1 MDESG
6 GRGQPRSGND
16 ESAEP
21 HEGLPPRATDPAPAD
36 EQPTDEHGPASARP
50 TRGPEPAVPT
60 APAATPGNDSA
71 PPRPTAAD
79 AAPDPRTADPAPA
92 GAGDKAPEAGPD
104 AAPPRAA
111 AETPRPTPAP
121 AEGEGD
127 GSPEAGPNPDRAS
140 AASPYTA
147 PARAEGDGDDAPEAG
162 THGDGPHAAPA
173 RAGGGG
179 GGSPETGTHPDRAHV
194 DGPRAVAGD
203 TRVASAS
210 SAPGQGA
217 GGGSPE
223 TGTHPDRAHVDGP
236 RAVAGDTGVASASSA
251 PGQGAGGGSPEAD
264 AHPDRA
270 CADGPRA
277 AAGDAG
283 VAPAPSAPGQGD
295 GGGSPEAGTHPDRA
309 YAGDQHAAPAAGRP
323 EADRHAAPA
332 AGRPAADPLRKAPDH
347 APDAGDAQRREQPAA
362 PGPVPGHPNHRP
374 ETPAHGDRPL
384 AHSADGKG
392 PAPQRPEPRGGLLM
406 GRPFGVPVY
415 VAPSWFLV
423 AALITWVF
431 GGQLERVLPELGAAR
446 YLVSLFFAVAFY
458 ASVLVHELAHTV
470 AALRF
475 KLPVRRIQ
483 LQFFGGVSEI
493 EKEAETPGREFVLA
507 FVGPLLSLVL
517 AGAFYAA
524 AQTVEPGTVPGVLLA
539 GLMISNLI
547 VAAFNLLPGLPL
559 DGGRMLRAV
568 VWKITGKP
576 MTGTVAAAWVGRA
589 LAVSVLIGLPL
600 LTQSG
605 ALGTDAADNVGMDT
619 VLDALLAAILAAIIW
634 TGAGNSL
641 RMARLREHLPELR
654 ARALTRRAVPVETD
668 TPLSE
673 ALRRANAAGARALVV
688 VDADGQPLSLVRE
701 AAIVGV
707 PEHRRP
713 WVAVSGLAQ
722 DLTDGMRVSAELSGE
737 ELLDALRATP
747 ATEYLVVEET
757 GEIYGVL
764 SAADVERAF
773 VKAMAR
779 PS

>member
-6 GRGQPRSGND
+6 GSGQPRSG
-16 ESAEP
+16 
-21 HEGLPPRATDPAPAD
+21 
-36 EQPTDEHGPASARP
+36 TDEATERHGEQR
-50 TRGPEPAVPT
+50 
-60 APAATPGNDSA
+60 
-71 PPRPTAAD
+71 
-79 AAPDPRTADPAPA
+79 
-92 GAGDKAPEAGPD
+92 
-104 AAPPRAA
+104 
-111 AETPRPTPAP
+111 
-121 AEGEGD
+121 
-127 GSPEAGPNPDRAS
+127 
-140 AASPYTA
+140 
-147 PARAEGDGDDAPEAG
+147 
-162 THGDGPHAAPA
+162 
-173 RAGGGG
+173 
-179 GGSPETGTHPDRAHV
+179 
-194 DGPRAVAGD
+194 
-203 TRVASAS
+203 
-210 SAPGQGA
+210 
-217 GGGSPE
+217 
-223 TGTHPDRAHVDGP
+223 
-236 RAVAGDTGVASASSA
+236 
-251 PGQGAGGGSPEAD
+251 
-264 AHPDRA
+264 
-270 CADGPRA
+270 
-277 AAGDAG
+277 
-283 VAPAPSAPGQGD
+283 APSAPAADATRPGPERSEHPTGPTPPTTP
-295 GGGSPEAGTHPDRA
+295 GTPEAAPSPDGPHDPTDSDRGAATHGDSSSGAEDGAEVPGDSPDRA
-309 YAGDQHAAPAAGRP
+309 EAPAGP
-323 EADRHAAPA
+323 GFPSDSSDEADARHGSS
-332 AGRPAADPLRKAPDH
+332 AG
-347 APDAGDAQRREQPAA
+347 GQP
-362 PGPVPGHPNHRP
+362 HPEP
-374 ETPAHGDRPL
+374 EHPRTL
-384 AHSADGKG
+384 AHSGTGTGTGKTQPPRRG
-392 PAPQRPEPRGGLLM
+392 REPGGGLLM

-431 GGQLERVLPELGAAR
+431 GGQLDRVLPELGALR

-493 EKEAETPGREFVLA
+493 EKEAETPGREFVLS

-517 AGAFYAA
+517 SGLFYLAMLA
-524 AQTVEPGTVPGVLLA
+524 VEPGTVPGVLLA

-576 MTGTVAAAWVGRA
+576 MSGTIAAAWVGRA

-605 ALGTDAADNVGMDT
+605 ALGATQDNIGGMDT
-619 VLDALLAAILAAIIW
+619 VTDALLAAILAAIIW

-654 ARALTRRAVPVETD
+654 ARSLTRRAVPVETS

-673 ALRRANAAGARALVV
+673 ALRRANDAGARALVV
-688 VDADGQPLSLVRE
+688 VDANGEPLSLVRE

-722 DLTDGMRVSAELSGE
+722 DLTDGMRVSAELAGE
-737 ELLDALRATP
+737 ALLDTLRATP
-747 ATEYLVVEET
+747 ATEYLVVEDS

>member
-1 MDESG
+1 MDASG

-16 ESAEP
+16 ESAER
-21 HEGLPPRATDPAPAD
+21 HTGRPAD
-36 EQPTDEHGPASARP
+36 EPTTDGGRFGPAGTAPNPSDPSGGRPDEH
-50 TRGPEPAVPT
+50 
-60 APAATPGNDSA
+60 AAERTPPNSENA
-71 PPRPTAAD
+71 PPRTD
-79 AAPDPRTADPAPA
+79 GAPAEAGTPSRSGTPEQPSAPVTWEKPEKPA
-92 GAGDKAPEAGPD
+92 GARDPRAPHGTDSAGTDTPAGPSPD
-104 AAPPRAA
+104 
-111 AETPRPTPAP
+111 ETP
-121 AEGEGD
+121 
-127 GSPEAGPNPDRAS
+127 AGHR
-140 AASPYTA
+140 
-147 PARAEGDGDDAPEAG
+147 
-162 THGDGPHAAPA
+162 
-173 RAGGGG
+173 
-179 GGSPETGTHPDRAHV
+179 
-194 DGPRAVAGD
+194 
-203 TRVASAS
+203 
-210 SAPGQGA
+210 
-217 GGGSPE
+217 
-223 TGTHPDRAHVDGP
+223 
-236 RAVAGDTGVASASSA
+236 
-251 PGQGAGGGSPEAD
+251 
-264 AHPDRA
+264 
-270 CADGPRA
+270 
-277 AAGDAG
+277 
-283 VAPAPSAPGQGD
+283 PAPSEPDPSHQ
-295 GGGSPEAGTHPDRA
+295 PHHP
-309 YAGDQHAAPAAGRP
+309 
-323 EADRHAAPA
+323 
-332 AGRPAADPLRKAPDH
+332 
-347 APDAGDAQRREQPAA
+347 
-362 PGPVPGHPNHRP
+362 
-374 ETPAHGDRPL
+374 DRPL
-384 AHSADGKG
+384 AHSAPGKG
-392 PAPQRPEPRGGLLM
+392 AAPERPVEQKRGGLLM

-423 AALITWVF
+423 AILITWVF
-431 GGQLERVLPELGAAR
+431 GGQIDRVLPELGAAS

-458 ASVLVHELAHTV
+458 ASVLVHELAHTL

-517 AGAFYAA
+517 SGLFYLGLLA
-524 AQTVEPGTVPGVLLA
+524 VDPGSVPGVLLA

-547 VAAFNLLPGLPL
+547 VAVFNLLPGLPL

-576 MTGTVAAAWVGRA
+576 MSGTVAAAWVGRA
-589 LAVSVLIGLPL
+589 LAISVLVGLPL

-605 ALGTDAADNVGMDT
+605 ALGSDAADGVGMDT

-688 VDADGQPLSLVRE
+688 VDADGTPLSLVRE

-722 DLTDGMRVSAELSGE
+722 DLTDGMRVSAELAGE
-737 ELLDALRATP
+737 ELLEALRAAP
-747 ATEYLVVEET
+747 ATEYLVVEAT

-779 PS
+779 PA

>member
-1 MDESG
+1 MDVSG
-6 GRGQPRSGND
+6 GSGRPRPGND

-21 HEGLPPRATDPAPAD
+21 RA
-36 EQPTDEHGPASARP
+36 E
-50 TRGPEPAVPT
+50 PT
-60 APAATPGNDSA
+60 APASGSARPEPADTGPPGGRPADRPGPADEHHGQPAPTAPEPTGARPPTDDSGTRAPEPEAPGTPDTEPPGSGPQGPRTPAPGVGASATPG
-71 PPRPTAAD
+71 P
-79 AAPDPRTADPAPA
+79 
-92 GAGDKAPEAGPD
+92 GKPE
-104 AAPPRAA
+104 
-111 AETPRPTPAP
+111 
-121 AEGEGD
+121 
-127 GSPEAGPNPDRAS
+127 
-140 AASPYTA
+140 
-147 PARAEGDGDDAPEAG
+147 
-162 THGDGPHAAPA
+162 
-173 RAGGGG
+173 
-179 GGSPETGTHPDRAHV
+179 
-194 DGPRAVAGD
+194 
-203 TRVASAS
+203 
-210 SAPGQGA
+210 
-217 GGGSPE
+217 
-223 TGTHPDRAHVDGP
+223 
-236 RAVAGDTGVASASSA
+236 
-251 PGQGAGGGSPEAD
+251 
-264 AHPDRA
+264 
-270 CADGPRA
+270 
-277 AAGDAG
+277 
-283 VAPAPSAPGQGD
+283 
-295 GGGSPEAGTHPDRA
+295 
-309 YAGDQHAAPAAGRP
+309 
-323 EADRHAAPA
+323 
-332 AGRPAADPLRKAPDH
+332 
-347 APDAGDAQRREQPAA
+347 
-362 PGPVPGHPNHRP
+362 P
-374 ETPAHGDRPL
+374 ETPETKTPGTVTPGTSTPETRAQGPRVPGATRPDP
-384 AHSADGKG
+384 HTDGGAG
-392 PAPQRPEPRGGLLM
+392 PGKPPQRKPEPGGGLLM

-431 GGQLERVLPELGAAR
+431 GGQLDRVLPELGAAR

-517 AGAFYAA
+517 AGVFYAA
-524 AQTVEPGTVPGVLLA
+524 LLPVEPDSVPGVLLA
-539 GLMISNLI
+539 GLMISNLL

-576 MTGTVAAAWVGRA
+576 MSGTIAAAWIGRA
-589 LAVSVLIGLPL
+589 LAIAVLIGLPL
-600 LTQSG
+600 LTQS
-605 ALGTDAADNVGMDT
+605 LGSDAADDVGMDT
-619 VLDALLAAILAAIIW
+619 VMDALLAAILAAIIW

-654 ARALTRRAVPVETD
+654 ARALTRRAVPVPAD

-673 ALRRANAAGARALVV
+673 ALRRANASGARALVV
-688 VDADGQPLSLVRE
+688 VDADGAPVSLVRE

-713 WVAVSGLAQ
+713 WVPVSTLAQ

-737 ELLDALRATP
+737 ELLDALRANP

>member
-6 GRGQPRSGND
+6 GSGQPRSG
-16 ESAEP
+16 
-21 HEGLPPRATDPAPAD
+21 
-36 EQPTDEHGPASARP
+36 TDEATERHGEQR
-50 TRGPEPAVPT
+50 
-60 APAATPGNDSA
+60 
-71 PPRPTAAD
+71 
-79 AAPDPRTADPAPA
+79 
-92 GAGDKAPEAGPD
+92 
-104 AAPPRAA
+104 
-111 AETPRPTPAP
+111 
-121 AEGEGD
+121 
-127 GSPEAGPNPDRAS
+127 
-140 AASPYTA
+140 
-147 PARAEGDGDDAPEAG
+147 
-162 THGDGPHAAPA
+162 
-173 RAGGGG
+173 
-179 GGSPETGTHPDRAHV
+179 
-194 DGPRAVAGD
+194 
-203 TRVASAS
+203 AS
-210 SAPGQGA
+210 SAP
-217 GGGSPE
+217 
-223 TGTHPDRAHVDGP
+223 
-236 RAVAGDTGVASASSA
+236 
-251 PGQGAGGGSPEAD
+251 
-264 AHPDRA
+264 
-270 CADGPRA
+270 
-277 AAGDAG
+277 AAGATRSG
-283 VAPAPSAPGQGD
+283 
-295 GGGSPEAGTHPDRA
+295 PE
-309 YAGDQHAAPAAGRP
+309 RP
-323 EADRHAAPA
+323 EHPT
-332 AGRPAADPLRKAPDH
+332 GPTPPT
-347 APDAGDAQRREQPAA
+347 AA
-362 PGPVPGHPNHRP
+362 PGTSETAPSPDRPHDPTDSARGAATHSDPSTGAEDGAEVPGASPDQAEAPAGSGSPDEAGPSAQDATHGPSDGAHPHP
-374 ETPAHGDRPL
+374 EPEHPRTL
-384 AHSADGKG
+384 AHSGTATGTGTGKAQPPRRG
-392 PAPQRPEPRGGLLM
+392 REPGGGLLM

-431 GGQLERVLPELGAAR
+431 GGQLDRVLPELGALR

-493 EKEAETPGREFVLA
+493 EKEAETPGREFVLS

-517 AGAFYAA
+517 SGLFYLAMLA
-524 AQTVEPGTVPGVLLA
+524 VEPGTVPGVLLA

-568 VWKITGKP
+568 VWKITGRP
-576 MTGTVAAAWVGRA
+576 MSGTIAAAWVGRA

-605 ALGTDAADNVGMDT
+605 ALGATQDHVGGMDT
-619 VLDALLAAILAAIIW
+619 VTDALLAAILAAIIW

-654 ARALTRRAVPVETD
+654 ARSLTRRAVPVETS

-673 ALRRANAAGARALVV
+673 ALRRANEAGARALVV
-688 VDADGQPLSLVRE
+688 VDADGEPLSLVRE

-722 DLTDGMRVSAELSGE
+722 DLTDGMRVSAELAGE
-737 ELLDALRATP
+737 ALLDTLRATP
-747 ATEYLVVEET
+747 ATEYLVVEDS

>member
-6 GRGQPRSGND
+6 GSGQPRSGND
-16 ESAEP
+16 KPAE
-21 HEGLPPRATDPAPAD
+21 HPA
-36 EQPTDEHGPASARP
+36 G
-50 TRGPEPAVPT
+50 PT
-60 APAATPGNDSA
+60 APVTGPQ
-71 PPRPTAAD
+71 P
-79 AAPDPRTADPAPA
+79 PDP
-92 GAGDKAPEAGPD
+92 
-104 AAPPRAA
+104 
-111 AETPRPTPAP
+111 ETPTDTTDTTERTTEPPEPTP
-121 AEGEGD
+121 
-127 GSPEAGPNPDRAS
+127 
-140 AASPYTA
+140 
-147 PARAEGDGDDAPEAG
+147 PARAERSPEPAAGNAEPSADKPEPSDGRSEPSANNPEPADHPKAAGHPEAADASDPADAPNPAAEPSPAQQPSDAPAHHRTPAHTTPAAPSHPHASPDGD
-162 THGDGPHAAPA
+162 
-173 RAGGGG
+173 RA
-179 GGSPETGTHPDRAHV
+179 PDRAH
-194 DGPRAVAGD
+194 
-203 TRVASAS
+203 
-210 SAPGQGA
+210 
-217 GGGSPE
+217 
-223 TGTHPDRAHVDGP
+223 
-236 RAVAGDTGVASASSA
+236 
-251 PGQGAGGGSPEAD
+251 AD
-264 AHPDRA
+264 AGIA
-270 CADGPRA
+270 K
-277 AAGDAG
+277 
-283 VAPAPSAPGQGD
+283 
-295 GGGSPEAGTHPDRA
+295 
-309 YAGDQHAAPAAGRP
+309 GRP
-323 EADRHAAPA
+323 PK
-332 AGRPAADPLRKAPDH
+332 RPKDP
-347 APDAGDAQRREQPAA
+347 G
-362 PGPVPGHPNHRP
+362 
-374 ETPAHGDRPL
+374 
-384 AHSADGKG
+384 
-392 PAPQRPEPRGGLLM
+392 GGLLM

-431 GGQLERVLPELGAAR
+431 GGQLDRVLPELGAAR

-458 ASVLVHELAHTV
+458 ASVLIHELAHTV

-507 FVGPLLSLVL
+507 FVGPLLSLIL
-517 AGAFYAA
+517 AGIFYLAL
-524 AQTVEPGTVPGVLLA
+524 QPVEPGTVPGVLLA

-547 VAAFNLLPGLPL
+547 VAVFNFLPGLPL

-568 VWKITGKP
+568 VWKITGRP
-576 MTGTVAAAWVGRA
+576 MTGTIAAAWVGRA

-605 ALGTDAADNVGMDT
+605 ALGPDSAHVSGMDT
-619 VLDALLAAILAAIIW
+619 VTDALLAAILAAIIW

-654 ARALTRRAVPVETD
+654 ARNLTRRAVPVETS

-688 VDADGQPLSLVRE
+688 VDAEGEPLSLVRE

-722 DLTDGMRVSAELSGE
+722 DLTEGMRVSAELAGE
-737 ELLDALRATP
+737 DLLDVLRATP

-779 PS
+779 PASA

>member
-1 MDESG
+1 MPTEPT
-6 GRGQPRSGND
+6 GQRPAGARD
-16 ESAEP
+16 VHAEP
-21 HEGLPPRATDPAPAD
+21 PTSATGEPSDR
-36 EQPTDEHGPASARP
+36 QPS
-50 TRGPEPAVPT
+50 
-60 APAATPGNDSA
+60 
-71 PPRPTAAD
+71 D
-79 AAPDPRTADPAPA
+79 AAPDTPGERGVPTEPTAPVRDDRTSVSGEAPVRQPSDASPAHPSP
-92 GAGDKAPEAGPD
+92 PEA
-104 AAPPRAA
+104 AEAPGVR
-111 AETPRPTPAP
+111 
-121 AEGEGD
+121 
-127 GSPEAGPNPDRAS
+127 SPEPDVVPGQPSPDPSPDTPGERGVPTGPH
-140 AASPYTA
+140 TA
-147 PARAEGDGDDAPEAG
+147 PARDEHPAPLRPEHEDGPSPEGDA
-162 THGDGPHAAPA
+162 
-173 RAGGGG
+173 
-179 GGSPETGTHPDRAHV
+179 
-194 DGPRAVAGD
+194 
-203 TRVASAS
+203 
-210 SAPGQGA
+210 
-217 GGGSPE
+217 
-223 TGTHPDRAHVDGP
+223 
-236 RAVAGDTGVASASSA
+236 
-251 PGQGAGGGSPEAD
+251 
-264 AHPDRA
+264 
-270 CADGPRA
+270 
-277 AAGDAG
+277 
-283 VAPAPSAPGQGD
+283 
-295 GGGSPEAGTHPDRA
+295 HPDRA
-309 YAGDQHAAPAAGRP
+309 YAGGPHPAPAAERPEANQPHHRPSPAAPA
-323 EADRHAAPA
+323 PA
-332 AGRPAADPLRKAPDH
+332 R
-347 APDAGDAQRREQPAA
+347 
-362 PGPVPGHPNHRP
+362 
-374 ETPAHGDRPL
+374 
-384 AHSADGKG
+384 SADGKG

-493 EKEAETPGREFVLA
+493 EKEAETPGREFMLA

-517 AGAFYAA
+517 SGAFYAA
-524 AQTVEPGTVPGVLLA
+524 MQAVEPGTVPGVLLA

-568 VWKITGKP
+568 VWKLTGKP

-589 LAVSVLIGLPL
+589 LAVCVLIGLPL

-605 ALGTDAADNVGMDT
+605 AFGTDAVDNVGMDT

-654 ARALTRRAVPVETD
+654 ARALTRRAVPVESD

-688 VDADGQPLSLVRE
+688 VDADGRPLSLVRE
-701 AAIVGV
+701 AAIAGV